1 MRGWVAGMA
10 VAALGSAALISVPA
24 VMASEC
30 SSKTG
35 GSNDKV
41 MYAGGGKYTCAYVA
55 DNGDNKIGAFATEF
69 FTSSTAK
76 GYEKRTHCSK
86 QSGGV
91 KITSVYTNS
100 GGSQVGSSI
109 TFTAI
114 NKQDGSRHWT
124 GGVLWNTPSAGQVNG
139 SQFVNSC
146 KGDTIQSNLFRVAK
160 ASITGPA
167 VYTPSQQATFTVRV
181 TAPDGGPAF
190 AGGVALYRKGSVT
203 QGAAA
208 PPTTACDGTV
218 ADGKDTLLATAPV
231 LPDGYAYPTIKGGTL
246 AVGDYQIYAAFS
258 GTPTGSVKVGGTTV
272 STPGYCLAPPQNL
285 LTPALTNAFDLS
297 IVAGS
302 SAATTAVTAAPESAR
317 TSQAKST
324 SQRDHLRVLNRTT
337 VTPQLPKAA
346 CPTDW
351 AALQVG
357 VGSPTQVLDDSDLTW
372 TKRRAQVRVGAVPD
386 GTTLRL
392 QLLCRPRSA
401 SAATV
406 DNSLYGSIRN
416 DRLESSHGRSVVFG
430 GWGKDTLLVAHH
442 RTLAMGGAAGDQIVV
457 NASKS
462 AGNGGPGRDR
472 LVAPAQGNV
481 LLVGGP
487 GRDVLIGSNGKTRM
501 NASDGQPGD
510 RVVCQSSSNQ
520 VIADK
525 GDRVVGPCRILTPT
539 N

>member
-10 VAALGSAALISVPA
+10 VAALGSAALISAPA

-30 SSKTG
+30 SSRTG

-160 ASITGPA
+160 ASITGPS
-167 VYTPSQQATFTVRV
+167 VYTPGQQATFTVRV

-190 AGGVALYRKGSVT
+190 AGGVALYRKGSTT

-231 LPDGYAYPTIKGGTL
+231 LSDGYAYPTIKGGTL
-246 AVGDYQIYAAFS
+246 AVGDYQLYAAFS

-297 IVAGS
+297 IVPGS
-302 SAATTAVTAAPESAR
+302 SATNTTARDSAVESPGAVSQASNGKGTLRVLDRTAVTPEVPSA
-317 TSQAKST
+317 K
-324 SQRDHLRVLNRTT
+324 
-337 VTPQLPKAA
+337 

-351 AALQVG
+351 ASLQVG
-357 VGSPTQVLDDSDLTW
+357 LGSPTQVVDDSDLTW
-372 TKRRAQVRVGAVPD
+372 TKQRAQVRADGLPE
-386 GTTLRL
+386 GTTLRM
-392 QLLCRPRSA
+392 QLICRPRSA
-401 SAATV
+401 KAVTIDRSV
-406 DNSLYGSIRN
+406 YGSIRN
-416 DRLESSHGRSVVFG
+416 DRLESTQGRSVVFG
-430 GWGKDTLLVAHH
+430 GWGRDSVLVAHH

-457 NASKS
+457 AASKS

-472 LVAPAQGNV
+472 LVATAGGSV

-525 GDRVVGPCRILTPT
+525 GDRVVGPCRIITPT